1 MFKFTCC
8 LARFLHEPTSPKQ
21 DKQTIGGS
29 TPGMLVPSSSITDRE
44 RRDQKEGRSTE
55 MWLRPLHKAAPT
67 DRSSLSPQEASP
79 VTSHSSIW
87 IKEDHST
94 CAAPTWVSR
103 AFILST
109 WPPVSFLLPWWKR
122 RRREQGVSSFPSW
135 GQAIGPKVWSP
146 DQLHQ

>member
-29 TPGMLVPSSSITDRE
+29 TPGILVPRSSITDRE
-44 RRDQKEGRSTE
+44 RKDQKEGRSTE
-55 MWLRPLHKAAPT
+55 MWLWPLHKAAPT
-67 DRSSLSPQEASP
+67 DRSSLSPREASP

-87 IKEDHST
+87 IEDHST
-94 CAAPTWVSR
+94 CVAPTWVSK

-122 RRREQGVSSFPSW
+122 RREQGVSSFPLW
-135 GQAIGPKVWSP
+135 GWAIGPKVWSP